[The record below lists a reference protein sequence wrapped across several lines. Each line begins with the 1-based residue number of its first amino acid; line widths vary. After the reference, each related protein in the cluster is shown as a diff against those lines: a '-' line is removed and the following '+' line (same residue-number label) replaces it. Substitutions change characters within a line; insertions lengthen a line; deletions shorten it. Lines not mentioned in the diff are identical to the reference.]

1 MGKALRGPTEKDEAG
16 LLGAQGE
23 QDRRDSSRLAKRTLL
38 VVKLSITVGLCAWI
52 VGYVDWALFWAAVR
66 DSKLWVLG
74 LVFGMRAGGLTISAL
89 KWQRLLVVQELRFG
103 LGQLV
108 RWYLTAL
115 FLTNFL
121 PTSIGGDAYRV
132 YKTWDNER
140 ARACALL
147 AILAERVTGL
157 LALLLLGYVAAIVTY
172 ARGGD
177 PVAAALI
184 ILVTIALVAGAFGT
198 WVVLRL
204 RLAERLAGMKK
215 IPRILARIPVILIG
229 LLEDL
234 GRHPRESVAI
244 GAISF
249 VFHMNKILVV
259 WLLLYA
265 LGATTNVLEL
275 AVAVVAVEVIGLL
288 PITLGGLGL
297 VEGSFIYVMGH
308 FGVGTETG
316 LATMLLMRALMV
328 PLSLVGAYFYSVGD
342 GAGVGRPSPHAA

>member
-1 MGKALRGPTEKDEAG
+1 MEKALQSPTEKDEAG
-16 LLGAQGE
+16 LQGAQRE
-23 QDRRDSSRLAKRTLL
+23 QDDRGSSRVAKGVFLL
-38 VVKLSITVGLCAWI
+38 VKLLVTLGLCAWI

-66 DSKLWVLG
+66 DSKLWILG
-74 LVFGMRAGGLTISAL
+74 LVFAMRAGGLTISAL

-147 AILAERVTGL
+147 AILAERLTGL
-157 LALLLLGYVAAIVTY
+157 LALLLLGYAAAIVTY
-172 ARGGD
+172 AQGGD

-184 ILVTIALVAGAFGT
+184 VLVTIALVAATFGT
-198 WVVLRL
+198 WLLLRL
-204 RLAERLAGMKK
+204 RLTERLAGTKK
-215 IPRILARIPVILIG
+215 IPRILARIPVIVVG

-234 GRHPRESVAI
+234 HRHPRESVGIA
-244 GAISF
+244 AISF
-249 VFHMNKILVV
+249 VFHLNKMLVV

-265 LGATTNVLEL
+265 LGATTNILEL

-288 PITLGGLGL
+288 PITLGGFGL

-316 LATMLLMRALMV
+316 LATMLLMRVLMV

-342 GAGVGRPSPHAA
+342 GTGVGRPSPHPA